1 MIDYE
6 PVLSIITPV
15 IAASILS
22 FLSPILKTEKT
33 NRIQKYIAIIGLFL
47 PFCYLLYLYPTV
59 SIKPIQYNMG
69 GWLTPYAITLVI
81 DSFNY
86 TFLII
91 SSLVT
96 FLAYIFSIKDMNKA
110 KDKFSFFFL
119 LMVAGIYGVFL
130 SVDLFNIYVFFELC
144 VITSYIL
151 VTLGDQKKSL
161 KAAFTYLILGSIA
174 SLFFLLG
181 LGLLYFH
188 TGALNIYHLAGLV
201 HELDMKVQVAV
212 FIFLFGAVAVKA
224 ALPPFHTWLVDAH
237 STAPSAVSAVLSGI
251 TVKIGLYIYLR
262 VFSLGF
268 QLQGMTELL
277 LMVGALAA
285 LGGVIFALFECD
297 IKRLL
302 AYHTISQ
309 MGYIIAGFAT
319 FSTIGVAGGLYHL
332 VNHAIFK
339 GLLFLCAGCLIY
351 RTGSKDIRKHNVGT
365 TMPITLITYVIAAC
379 AIAGVTP
386 FNGSASKLMI
396 EYSLS
401 SHVLIWFIFLVA
413 SIGTITTFS
422 KIFYYSFL
430 KPAVKQRVHRSSQE
444 VPFSMLFPMIILAFF
459 CVVLGLFP
467 HLVLERIILP
477 ATSLIIPG
485 DHALYLSFFDAAA
498 ILKEWIL
505 IAFGLLVLLV
515 VIKRSQ
521 DIERICARIVRPNLN
536 MKVVMMMFALTLMML
551 VFTMLN

>member
-1 MIDYE
+1 MINYE
-6 PVLSIITPV
+6 PVLIIIAPV

-22 FLSPILKTEKT
+22 FLSPLLKPEKT

-91 SSLVT
+91 SSLIT
-96 FLAYIFSIKDMNKA
+96 LLAFVFSLKDVNKA

-151 VTLGDQKKSL
+151 VTLGDQKRSL

-188 TGALNIYHLAGLV
+188 TGALNIFHLAGLV
-201 HELDMKVQVAV
+201 SELDTKVQLAV

-237 STAPSAVSAVLSGI
+237 STAPTAVSAVLSGI
-251 TVKIGLYIYLR
+251 TVKIGLYIFLR
-262 VFSLGF
+262 IFSLGF

-277 LMVGALAA
+277 LIVGALAA
-285 LGGVIFALFECD
+285 VGGVIFALFECD

-309 MGYIIAGFAT
+309 MGYIVAGFAT
-319 FSTIGVAGGLYHL
+319 FSVIGVAGGLYHL
-332 VNHAIFK
+332 INHAVFK

-351 RTGSKDIRKHNVGT
+351 RTGTKDIRKHNVGT
-365 TMPITLITYVIAAC
+365 TMPITLVTYVIAAC

-401 SHVLIWFIFLVA
+401 AHPMILFILLVA

-430 KPAVKQRVHRSSQE
+430 KPAIKQKTHQPSRD
-444 VPFSMLFPMIILAFF
+444 VPFSMQLPMIILSFF

-467 HLVLERIILP
+467 QQWLDRIILP
-477 ATSLIIPG
+477 AAALITGSYPAV
-485 DHALYLSFFDAAA
+485 HLPFFEVGA
-498 ILKEWIL
+498 ILKEWTL
-505 IAFGLLVLLV
+505 IAFGLLVLFI
-515 VIKRSQ
+515 VIKRSE
-521 DIERICARIVRPNLN
+521 DIEKICTRIIRPNLN
-536 MKVVMMMFALTLMML
+536 MKVVLIMFALTLIML
-551 VFTMLN
+551 FFTVLN